1 MHELFFFLFRF
12 WSQVSD
18 HSPETR
24 MQIAE
29 HVLKQQEQK
38 QKGQDNDPTKAP
50 RRVYKLFNADGKPL
64 NVNEAK
70 IPFILTDNDETNSL
84 VLDIAV
90 YKYVTDLLT
99 F

>member
-1 MHELFFFLFRF
+1 MSEFFFLFRF

-24 MQIAE
+24 LQIAE
-29 HVLKQQEQK
+29 QVLKQQEQR
-38 QKGQDNDPTKAP
+38 QKGQDNDPAIPP
-50 RRVYKLFNADGKPL
+50 RRVYKLFDAHGKPL

-70 IPFILTDNDETNSL
+70 IPFILTENDETNSL

-90 YKYVTDLLT
+90 YKYVTYLLT

>member
-1 MHELFFFLFRF
+1 
-12 WSQVSD
+12 
-18 HSPETR
+18 

-29 HVLKQQEQK
+29 HVIKQQEQK
-38 QKGQDNDPTKAP
+38 QKGQNNDRTKAP
-50 RRVYKLFNADGKPL
+50 QRVYKLFSADGKPL

-70 IPFILTDNDETNSL
+70 IPFTLTENDEANSL

-90 YKYVTDLLT
+90 YKYVTFLVT